1 MSQPGVERRSAAN
14 LWVGVA
20 WGAWVVGLVWFG
32 LRLVSDVVSPCD
44 YYFGDNSAKG
54 SGSWQATPPGVACTY
69 SDSSGSTVVQTS
81 PGYATLVVALLLIAL
96 PLYAVASRG
105 VRRGPTEA

>member
-1 MSQPGVERRSAAN
+1 MSQSGVERRSVVN

-44 YYFGDNSAKG
+44 YYLGDNSAKG
-54 SGSWQATPPGVACTY
+54 SGSWQAMPPGVACTY
-69 SDSSGSTVVQTS
+69 SDSSGSAVVQTS
-81 PGYATLVVALLLIAL
+81 PGYVMLVVALLLIVL
-96 PLYAVASRG
+96 PMYAAASR
-105 VRRGPTEA
+105 RLWRGQPEA